1 MDFELPVNA
10 DVAEL
15 FQPVALQG
23 SNPAV
28 PNLYDFHRGDVQ

>member
-10 DVAEL
+10 DVVVL
-15 FQPVALQG
+15 FEPVVPQG

-28 PNLYDFHRGDVQ
+28 PNLYDFQRGDVQ